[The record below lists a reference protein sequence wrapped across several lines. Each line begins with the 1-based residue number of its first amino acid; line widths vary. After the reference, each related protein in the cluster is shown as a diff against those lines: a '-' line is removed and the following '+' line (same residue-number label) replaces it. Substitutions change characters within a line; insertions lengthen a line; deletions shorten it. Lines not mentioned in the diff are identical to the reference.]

1 MIIKIIF
8 KDYAYFNIN
17 NNINVVIMDQITIK
31 IYVVNLKR
39 RPDRL
44 EHFYNTCS
52 FPKEKIHVVYG
63 FDGKNYDN
71 ELENEKHL
79 YNKLSHNLLPGEKG
93 CFISHM
99 RMFKDIVANK
109 IPYAIIFED
118 DGNFCHDFKNKL
130 ELCIHEMPS
139 DTKILYFGGRFSPD
153 FKMDL
158 DTFVPITEHIVAHT
172 NVDWYNRDCGNHDR
186 CTFGYIISCSLAQ
199 YFIDCFEANFYL
211 DFAIDNWMVKICM
224 DNKIPIYNT
233 CPLLCYSDIVTKD
246 SDIRGHLC

>member
-1 MIIKIIF
+1 
-8 KDYAYFNIN
+8 
-17 NNINVVIMDQITIK
+17 
-31 IYVVNLKR
+31 
-39 RPDRL
+39 
-44 EHFYNTCS
+44 
-52 FPKEKIHVVYG
+52 
-63 FDGKNYDN
+63 
-71 ELENEKHL
+71 
-79 YNKLSHNLLPGEKG
+79 
-93 CFISHM
+93 M

-130 ELCIHEMPS
+130 EVCIREMPS

-153 FKMDL
+153 FKMAP

-172 NVDWYNRDCGNHDR
+172 NVDWYNRNDCNHDR

-211 DFAIDNWMVKICM
+211 NFAIDNWMLKICM

-233 CPLLCYSDIVTKD
+233 YPLLCYSEILAKD